1 MPLGR
6 MLWVFWTSGASQLAS
21 LRGRM
26 QRLWYAPGLELAPYL
41 EPVLQNLVIAFDKR
55 PRIQAVPVLL
65 DCMVYGE
72 DDLLW
77 LEGDAKDVAIPE
89 KDTDIKPHHYGSTKS
104 HGLERDA
111 NIAQPPKS
119 CIGAYGEEAVDSD
132 EGDYNLDDE
141 DFADEMS
148 TEWNLRMCAALDVLA
163 VHFGGELLNV
173 LLGLLK
179 EKLWSSGWLQRESG
193 ILVVNHFAQGGAG
206 FLFSSD
212 LCALRRLCTAWE
224 RAK

>member
-6 MLWVFWTSGASQLAS
+6 MLWVFWTSWSLAIGQFKRPYAAP
-21 LRGRM
+21 LRALNNAVWSVAEIWTG
-26 QRLWYAPGLELAPYL
+26 
-41 EPVLQNLVIAFDKR
+41 R